1 MRLVTVN
8 NNFSSIVI
16 AVSLY
21 YRRISISIVIA
32 VFLYDNRPISISI
45 VVAVPVAVARSNG
58 YANGPN
64 TDPDLFCSSRRC
76 ANNTCYCSNYHCK
89 TSSHFVLLL
98 TRDSVR
104 GNPAT

>member
-21 YRRISISIVIA
+21 NRRISISIVIA
-32 VFLYDNRPISISI
+32 AFLYDNRPISISI
-45 VVAVPVAVARSNG
+45 AVPVAVARSNG

-89 TSSHFVLLL
+89 TSSHFA
-98 TRDSVR
+98 S
-104 GNPAT
+104 GQF